1 MSFAA
6 KYVADLLQTYMLN
19 EEYETVL
26 RPKMA
31 ENTEQFV
38 NAMCTY
44 LTNDGLKI
52 CIKEKE
58 KKNITKE
65 QYDALNSPI
74 VYIDK
79 LAKEFIQA
87 YLGSVKLPN
96 MLEYIPQNQ
105 QFGGPMFGGRDSAGS
120 GAPTIEIPTIVQ
132 SSNVDSAMQTSMS
145 PDKLMS
151 NLESTPMS
159 PDKLMPNLGSTI
171 PGMDMSKT
179 VTDKFKSNKA
189 TDIMEFLMEKVI
201 LKLKCDNN
209 VHELIKEK
217 IIGSIFKMAGKN
229 VDKYGNELLAP
240 LIKVTTEQH
249 IKKYVPLLTKQLS
262 NYQQLLGFMAPISTT
277 DAGKN
282 SIKEIIPHYM
292 NLLFELFVYCEYGL
306 IVEIDVGI
314 TRNGIKPYVSSLKT
328 LKEQVNAN
336 LAKYNYPAD
345 AMRLNNIKL
354 PDSWKTE
361 GDGNKDTVITDA
373 RLIAEFKKL
382 FETNTTTTTEGGSR
396 KSRTKK
402 HKTRYLPVAKRG
414 SRRKQL

>member
-19 EEYETVL
+19 EEYRTVL

-79 LAKEFIQA
+79 LAKEFIQV

-96 MLEYIPQNQ
+96 MLKYIPLDQ
-105 QFGGPMFGGRDSAGS
+105 QIGVPMFGGGEPEGS
-120 GAPTIEIPTIVQ
+120 GAPTMEIPTIVP
-132 SSNVDSAMQTSMS
+132 SSNLDSAMQTSMS

-151 NLESTPMS
+151 
-159 PDKLMPNLGSTI
+159 NLGSTI

>member
-19 EEYETVL
+19 EEYRTIL
-26 RPKMA
+26 LPKMA

-79 LAKEFIQA
+79 LAKEFIQV

-96 MLEYIPQNQ
+96 MLKYIPLDQQN
-105 QFGGPMFGGRDSAGS
+105 GVPMFGGGEPEGS
-120 GAPTIEIPTIVQ
+120 GAPTMEIPTIVP
-132 SSNVDSAMQTSMS
+132 SSKLDSAMQTSMS

-151 NLESTPMS
+151 NIVSMPMS
-159 PDKLMPNLGSTI
+159 PENLGSTI

-209 VHELIKEK
+209 MHELIKDK

-229 VDKYGNELLAP
+229 VDKYGVELLSP

-249 IKKYVPLLTKQLS
+249 VKKYVPLLTTQL
-262 NYQQLLGFMAPISTT
+262 NTYQQLLGIMAPISTT

-282 SIKEIIPHYM
+282 AIKEIIPHYM

-345 AMRLNNIKL
+345 AMRLNNIKM
-354 PDSWKTE
+354 PDSWKID
-361 GDGNKDTVITDA
+361 GDKDTVITDA

-382 FETNTTTTTEGGSR
+382 FETNAKTTTEGGGR

-402 HKTRYLPVAKRG
+402 HKTRYLPVAKHG
-414 SRRKQL
+414 SRRKHP

>member
-6 KYVADLLQTYMLN
+6 KYVAELLQTYMLN
-19 EEYETVL
+19 EEYRTIL
-26 RPKMA
+26 LPKMA

-58 KKNITKE
+58 NKNITKE

-87 YLGSVKLPN
+87 YLDSVKLPN

-105 QFGGPMFGGRDSAGS
+105 QIGGSMFGGGEPEGS
-120 GAPTIEIPTIVQ
+120 GLNKMEIPTIV
-132 SSNVDSAMQTSMS
+132 QTSMS
-145 PDKLMS
+145 PDKLMP
-151 NLESTPMS
+151 NLESMPMS

-171 PGMDMSKT
+171 PGMELGQDIK
-179 VTDKFKSNKA
+179 DKFKSNKA

-217 IIGSIFKMAGKN
+217 IISSIFKMAGKN
-229 VDKYGNELLAP
+229 VDKYGNELLSP

-282 SIKEIIPHYM
+282 SIKEIIPNYM

-328 LKEQVNAN
+328 FKEQVNAN
-336 LAKYNYPAD
+336 LAKYTYPAD

-361 GDGNKDTVITDA
+361 GDGNNDKDGAITDA
-373 RLIAEFKKL
+373 HVVTEFKKL
-382 FETNTTTTTEGGSR
+382 FETNTTPTTEGGSR

-402 HKTRYLPVAKRG
+402 HKTRYLPVAKHG
-414 SRRKQL
+414 SRRKHP